1 MFGSLGPM
9 ELGLIVVVALVLFGG
24 GRIASLG
31 KGLGQGIKNFKSGLK
46 DDDAP
51 APEPEAKKA

>member
-1 MFGSLGPM
+1 M
-9 ELGLIVVVALVLFGG
+9 ELGLIVVVALVVFGG

-46 DDDAP
+46 DGDEP
-51 APEPEAKKA
+51 PPEPEAKKA

>member
-9 ELGLIVVVALVLFGG
+9 ELGLIVVVALVIFGG

-46 DDDAP
+46 DSDEVV
-51 APEPEAKKA
+51 PEAEAKKA